1 VSVNLGCLC
10 PLFVLSYSRIVAL
23 EEAVAEQGGQLMQ
36 ILPPFFPKQDN
47 RVVIEIEELLNVC
60 LTVKQNQYLL

>member
-1 VSVNLGCLC
+1 MSVNLGCLC

-47 RVVIEIEELLNVC
+47 RVVIEELLNVC

>member
-1 VSVNLGCLC
+1 MSVNLGCLC

-47 RVVIEIEELLNVC
+47 RVVIEELLNVC
-60 LTVKQNQYLL
+60 LTVKQNQLENL